1 MNGSRF
7 PDTSQA
13 TCRCW
18 IIDQFAYR
26 PEPSARTT
34 ARCSIHKATGLA
46 PHATTPRSGPTW
58 SRVFEDKVLII
69 EFLPVDGL
77 APSAIVVR
85 EIAALAH
92 ELGDDAVK
100 ATSLKAKAL
109 LMGAQASEI
118 LWWGERKGC

>member
-18 IIDQFAYR
+18 IINQFACR
-26 PEPSARTT
+26 PEPST
-34 ARCSIHKATGLA
+34 HKATGLA
-46 PHATTPRSGPTW
+46 PCATTPRSGPTW

-118 LWWGERKGC
+118 LWWGERKRC